1 MVWRELLLSCASGD
15 VAGAMGTAISS
26 SWWCAHRKGRRILR
40 VAVVAGTPAF
50 LDLSKRAAASLTV
63 RKVSTAVGLVRGSSA
78 VAINGGMEMELVKNV
93 GVMFAS
99 CAVSTSMVV
108 VTFLRVSQ
116 FGTSMVLGVKRALG
130 LNLREGGQVCQPR
143 VR

>member
-1 MVWRELLLSCASGD
+1 
-15 VAGAMGTAISS
+15 
-26 SWWCAHRKGRRILR
+26 
-40 VAVVAGTPAF
+40 
-50 LDLSKRAAASLTV
+50 
-63 RKVSTAVGLVRGSSA
+63 
-78 VAINGGMEMELVKNV
+78 MELVKNV